1 LVKEGSKK
9 NDFKGAIYNR
19 QIKEAD
25 ERVKRDELKNNDKID
40 DVVTEDEK
48 LVAQIQENT
57 YFLLNERNK
66 IIFLL
71 SVMNEL
77 RGKQNRK
84 NQTFIIGLLLKFART
99 YYQKL

>member
-1 LVKEGSKK
+1 V
-9 NDFKGAIYNR
+9 
-19 QIKEAD
+19 
-25 ERVKRDELKNNDKID
+25 D

-48 LVAQIQENT
+48 LVNQIQDNT

-77 RGKQNRK
+77 RSKQNRK
-84 NQTFIIGLLLKFART
+84 NVPPILFLFLKSARN
-99 YYQKL
+99 YYSKL